1 VRWFVRAGTDR
12 DSVVSIGLLRES
24 LRGPR
29 KFGCPGPKS
38 GSNSQTNRSEAPNR
52 VRPRGVRGPKPAGH
66 AVMPDERPDTWNG
79 IQKGSTGPQHHA
91 LLYCAE
97 KLFWH
102 WQSNA
107 WATGCGTT
115 A

>member
-1 VRWFVRAGTDR
+1 
-12 DSVVSIGLLRES
+12 VVSIGLLRES

-38 GSNSQTNRSEAPNR
+38 RSNSQANRSEAQNP

-66 AVMPDERPDTWNG
+66 TVIPNERPGTWNG
-79 IQKGSTGPQHHA
+79 IQKGSPARDIA
-91 LLYCAE
+91 LFYCLE
-97 KLFWH
+97 KLFLH
-102 WQSNA
+102 RQSNA
-107 WATGCGTT
+107 WATGCRAT